1 MVNDKVPILF
11 FCMWIYSYSKIVL
24 CHFLICKEMEIKYT
38 SIIMFPFIKFWYS
51 IHKFTILPFLN
62 VYFSDMY
69 N

>member
-1 MVNDKVPILF
+1 
-11 FCMWIYSYSKIVL
+11 
-24 CHFLICKEMEIKYT
+24 
-38 SIIMFPFIKFWYS
+38 MFPFIKFWYD